1 MAHLFQS
8 LLLLI
13 ATASKNELAR
23 QIKYLKVEN
32 EILRSKLPARITVTG
47 KERSRLVRFAQK
59 LGTAIHGLATI
70 VTPQTVL
77 RWIREEREG
86 KHQTPVKRGRRRTA
100 QEICLLVVKLAREN
114 EWGYTRILGELRKLG
129 IRSISRNTVKRIL
142 AEHGFDPGPNR
153 GEGSWDEFLKRH
165 AASLW
170 QCDFFSQKTM
180 TFQGIRDVF
189 VLAFLNVKTRR
200 VILSPATHHPNE
212 AWVVAQTESFIEQ
225 AKELKL
231 PIGLVQHD
239 RDTKFT
245 QKFKQVLKQRRVQP
259 VRNAFRAP
267 NTNAYI
273 ERFVQSIGQEC
284 LDRFVIFGEAH
295 MNHLCQEYLEYY
307 HHERP
312 HQALENEPLVRPK
325 RHGRP
330 KAKTKMEGS
339 ATVRLKEIR
348 CKQRLGGLLKS
359 YSKKAA

>member
-1 MAHLFQS
+1 MAQLFQS

-32 EILRSKLPARITVTG
+32 EILRSKLPARITVTT
-47 KERSRLVRFAQK
+47 KERSRLVRFAKK
-59 LGTAIHGLATI
+59 LGTAIYGLATI
-70 VTPQTVL
+70 VTPQTVM
-77 RWIREEREG
+77 RWLKEDREG
-86 KHQTPVKRGRRRTA
+86 KNQTPVKRGRRRTS

-114 EWGYTRILGELRKLG
+114 NWGYTRILGEIRKLG
-129 IRSISRNTVKRIL
+129 IKSISRNTVKRIL
-142 AEHGFDPGPNR
+142 AEHGFDPGPTR

-170 QCDFFSQKTM
+170 QCDFFSQKTV
-180 TFQGIRDVF
+180 TFQGIREAF
-189 VLAFLNVKTRR
+189 VLAFLNVKTRQ

-212 AWVVAQTESFIEQ
+212 AWVLAQTNSFMEQ
-225 AKELKL
+225 AKELKI

-245 QKFKQVLKQRRVQP
+245 RKFDELLKQQKVKP
-259 VRNAFRAP
+259 IRNAFRAP

-284 LDRFVIFGEAH
+284 LDQFVIFGTGH
-295 MNHLCQEYLEYY
+295 LDHLCQEYLEHY

-312 HQALENEPLVRPK
+312 HQALDNEPLIRPK
-325 RHGRP
+325 PRGRP
-330 KAKTKMEGS
+330 KDKNESKAV
-339 ATVRLKEIR
+339 VRLKDIR
-348 CKQRLGGLLKS
+348 CKERLGGLLKS
-359 YSKKAA
+359 YSRRAA